1 MIVASYLKSVSS
13 YLVRPSGL
21 MNLLPPC
28 VHGETDQ
35 IVGADPEQLLRLHAS
50 SVLAETENGIKY
62 NLQFNFQYITSCPH
76 LMMAYSTV
84 SDVMNWKAIC
94 SLSLGLASFRSMAG
108 NPVNP
113 VSFQLDCGYW
123 DGGLELDNKVLSE
136 IEIGIDI
143 EEEIE

>member
-35 IVGADPEQLLRLHAS
+35 IVGADPEQLLCLHAS

-76 LMMAYSTV
+76 LMMA
-84 SDVMNWKAIC
+84 
-94 SLSLGLASFRSMAG
+94 
-108 NPVNP
+108 
-113 VSFQLDCGYW
+113 
-123 DGGLELDNKVLSE
+123 
-136 IEIGIDI
+136 
-143 EEEIE
+143 